1 MTEGKTN
8 YKNKYKDYNCVAC
21 EKNNT
26 FVEETQEHI
35 YVCKNIKENNED
47 FLKIFENKQ
56 ETKCMNDITNKYLA
70 NKKER
75 KKMLEK

>member
-1 MTEGKTN
+1 MTEVKTN

-47 FLKIFENKQ
+47 FF
-56 ETKCMNDITNKYLA
+56 NDIWKQTRNKMY
-70 NKKER
+70 ER
-75 KKMLEK
+75 YYQ

>member
-1 MTEGKTN
+1 MKEAFKLRTRMTEGKTN

-35 YVCKNIKENNED
+35 YVCNNIKENN
-47 FLKIFENKQ
+47 KQ
-56 ETKCMNDITNKYLA
+56 KNQNI
-70 NKKER
+70 
-75 KKMLEK
+75 